1 MGTLWIVSSGP
12 GSLQQLTPAAMKAI
26 AAADVVIGNAF
37 YLDMLEVLLKG
48 KQVIRSSMGK
58 AMITGGD
65 AGVYGMASIVL
76 EVVEHEFPGT
86 DVEVLPGVTA
96 ATAAASRLGSPLSG
110 DYVTLSLSD
119 LLTPWELIEKRL
131 HLAFQMG
138 VPVAL
143 YNPKSRGR
151 PLNLGKAIQIALQ
164 YRSPETPVGVVR
176 NVFRSGEETFCV
188 TLASLGENDEL
199 VDMHSILIIG
209 GDETRFWEEN
219 GDVKGIIT
227 PRGYHRKY
235 VY

>member
-1 MGTLWIVSSGP
+1 GKEVDRAKE
-12 GSLQQLTPAAMKAI
+12 AARL
-26 AAADVVIGNAF
+26 AADCNV
-37 YLDMLEVLLKG
+37 
-48 KQVIRSSMGK
+48 